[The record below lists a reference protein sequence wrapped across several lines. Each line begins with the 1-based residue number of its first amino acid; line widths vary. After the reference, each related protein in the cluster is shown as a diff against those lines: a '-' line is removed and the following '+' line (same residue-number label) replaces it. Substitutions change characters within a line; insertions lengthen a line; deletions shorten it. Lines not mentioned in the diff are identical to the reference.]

1 MAHFLLTWELGG
13 ALGHLAALRSLAT
26 PLLARGHRVTLALR
40 DQRHAAE
47 FFPELQSLAAPA
59 CQRKASEMLSEPST
73 FADILSNAGWS
84 DAAELSQLVSQ
95 WQKLFDDCCP
105 DVVVCNFAP
114 TPILAAQGHA
124 AKCAIFGTGFYS
136 PPEIWPL
143 PDLCPWRNNY
153 PDRLRMTEDRVCDVL
168 NAQLRLQGVERVEH
182 ITQLFQRT
190 DANLLATYPE
200 MDHYPDRVNGDY
212 VGPWGE
218 LPGLAPDWPEGE
230 GPRVFAYLKPME
242 SLSYLLSYIRGRGWP
257 AIVYAPGAERVTSQF
272 AARTLRVVERPLDIR
287 QVAATCD
294 LAILNAGHNA
304 TLRILLNGK
313 PVLAQP
319 LSGEQHLVAEN
330 VERLGA
336 GLNVLPNQ
344 PDTSL
349 AALERISSENHFRTA
364 AETFANRYVDID
376 EGAIVGETVERLE
389 RLCDR
394 TSTK

>member
-1 MAHFLLTWELGG
+1 
-13 ALGHLAALRSLAT
+13 
-26 PLLARGHRVTLALR
+26 
-40 DQRHAAE
+40 
-47 FFPELQSLAAPA
+47 
-59 CQRKASEMLSEPST
+59 MLSEPST

-84 DAAELSQLVSQ
+84 DAAELSRLVAQ
-95 WQKLFDDCCP
+95 WRKLVDDCRP

-114 TPILAAQGHA
+114 TPLLAAQGHA
-124 AKCAIFGTGFYS
+124 AKGAIFGTGFYS

-168 NAQLRLQGVERVEH
+168 NAQLRLQGVEPVEH
-182 ITQLFQRT
+182 ITQLFQRA

-200 MDHYPDRVNGDY
+200 MDHYPGRVNCDY

-218 LPGLAPDWPEGE
+218 LPGLAPEWPEGD

-257 AIVYAPGAERVTSQF
+257 AIVYAPGAERVTAQF
-272 AARTLRVVERPLDIR
+272 VARTLRVAERPLDIR

-344 PDTSL
+344 PDASL